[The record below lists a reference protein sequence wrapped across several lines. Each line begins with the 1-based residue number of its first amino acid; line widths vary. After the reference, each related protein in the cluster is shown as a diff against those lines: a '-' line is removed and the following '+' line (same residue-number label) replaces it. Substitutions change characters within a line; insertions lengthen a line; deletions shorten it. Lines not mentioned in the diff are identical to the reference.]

1 MKKKGFT
8 LAEVLITLA
17 VIGVIAAITLPSLMT
32 DTTSAQIG
40 PKLAK
45 AVAMFEQANETMLN
59 AHSVD
64 SLSDAGLST
73 NAETY
78 ANELGNYL
86 KGHVVTETVEKEVEG
101 KKEKDTKIKF
111 STKDGMLFTFNF
123 LANVPHEAVRLSAP
137 HLQQMGNVTIDI
149 NGDLRPNADG
159 TDVFYFTL
167 WNDGSLRPKGGV
179 CWEEPA
185 TNKDN
190 DEASKQLWGACE
202 PSSVDGAVGH
212 WKQTCPRAEDGNV
225 SNYAYC
231 AGHIFENNFKVL
243 YR

>member
-45 AVAMFEQANETMLN
+45 AVAMFEQANEAMLN

-64 SLSDAGLST
+64 SLSDAGLLLGT
-73 NAETY
+73 LAYT
-78 ANELGNYL
+78 AELGNYL
-86 KGHVVTETVEKEVEG
+86 KGHVADEEHGTS
-101 KKEKDTKIKF
+101 F
-111 STKDGMLFTFNF
+111 LTKDGMLFTFIFNN
-123 LANVPHEAVRLSAP
+123 ANWGRHYSALAP
-137 HLQQMGNVTIDI
+137 HLQEVGEVTIDI
-149 NGDLRPNADG
+149 NGESRPNALG
-159 TDVFYFTL
+159 TDQFVFTL

-179 CWEEPA
+179 CWDGIDPGYYDDVA
-185 TNKDN
+185 QNR
-190 DEASKQLWGACE
+190 LCE
-202 PSSVDGAVGH
+202 FNTGDGEGQHWKRQCPTAESGAVRN
-212 WKQTCPRAEDGNV
+212 PEF
-225 SNYAYC
+225 C